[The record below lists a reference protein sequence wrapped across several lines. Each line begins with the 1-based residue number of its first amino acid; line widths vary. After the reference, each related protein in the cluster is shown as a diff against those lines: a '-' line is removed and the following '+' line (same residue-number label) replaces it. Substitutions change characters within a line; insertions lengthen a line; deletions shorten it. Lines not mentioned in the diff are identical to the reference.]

1 MRGAQFIWRRDFYIC
16 IGPFMIVTLTN
27 SRDCNTFIAIY
38 LEDFST
44 LSHILFLRFSALRRL
59 PPEEAC
65 HWILS
70 RLQLPAARLSATHDD
85 LRVATLLQIMFAAV
99 TPVPLPPEEACHWI
113 LSRLR
118 LPANPVPLP
127 PLEMTREGWCYFS
140 GNVIGALPDTV
151 ISTGGTHA
159 I

>member
-1 MRGAQFIWRRDFYIC
+1 MQLRIATAAMSREIFLAFGNT
-16 IGPFMIVTLTN
+16 GPFNPCRRCKTVRGNFL
-27 SRDCNTFIAIY
+27 RD
-38 LEDFST
+38 LST
-44 LSHILFLRFSALRRL
+44 LSHIRFLCFLSLRCL

-70 RLQLPAARLSATHDD
+70 RLRLPAARLSATHDD

-127 PLEMTREGWCYFS
+127 PLEMCVSCRGHARQAY
-140 GNVIGALPDTV
+140 IDRPAAKRKALLWA
-151 ISTGGTHA
+151 G
-159 I
+159 